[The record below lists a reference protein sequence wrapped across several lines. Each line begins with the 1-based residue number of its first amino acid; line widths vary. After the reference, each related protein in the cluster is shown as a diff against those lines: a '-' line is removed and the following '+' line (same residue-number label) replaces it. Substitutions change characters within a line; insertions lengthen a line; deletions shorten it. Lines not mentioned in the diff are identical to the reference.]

1 MGEKFKMNK
10 CCQMMCCCRCCDGGA
25 PADGSKDFRWEKLGT
40 ASALD
45 TLAFNATNY
54 EEFMVVVKVGV
65 ISGGYHTFNILKDSL
80 TDTPERMILKKTG
93 ATDPKHWFAMLMSLS
108 SLKFESVI
116 GSNSVDCTNDL
127 KNTFTLYGR

>member
-1 MGEKFKMNK
+1 MNR
-10 CCQMMCCCRCCDGGA
+10 CCQMMCHCCCCNGGVQS
-25 PADGSKDFRWEKLGT
+25 GGNRNFKWEKLGA

-45 TLAFNATNY
+45 TLAYNATNY
-54 EEFMVVVKVGV
+54 DEFMVVVKVGV